1 VLIFNE
7 SNSANLPSR
16 FLTLSNI
23 HTTSCELNSEQ
34 PSQRIFLI
42 TGQEILEAFSVN
54 PYKALDIP
62 GGGQGGCLR
71 MRYFF
76 QDQVEDPGL

>member
-1 VLIFNE
+1 MLIFDE

-34 PSQRIFLI
+34 PFQRIFLI
-42 TGQEILEAFSVN
+42 TDNWTGGGLEAFSAN

-62 GGGQGGCLR
+62 GGDRVFFPSGG
-71 MRYFF
+71 
-76 QDQVEDPGL
+76 V